1 MRQLDTNKTMLKR
14 SAGALAALLCLLLIP
29 TVSLAAGFGGTNQAA
44 QTTRYATDLAIYAGA
59 FSTAVTASVNPT
71 ATMAVLSIL
80 GSIENA
86 AIYSPDSVFF
96 NTIADFLNGVPIV
109 REVGK
114 LQIANPYAAVFLT
127 IVAVAMIVI
136 HSFAES
142 KIVSEISIDKLDK
155 LIGYICT
162 VTISL
167 LPFVTNDALEK
178 DPPGIKAGSNLA
190 RSAGILAKS
199 SHDSGPE
206 WYTYVLAGITVVAIT
221 IVYYC
226 VYTCVNNLEVIIAAI
241 PVKGTSFIWQLFK
254 GTLHIVLVI
263 LQIFAPIVSFVVSII
278 LSIIGIILFQILARA
293 AAYYKDV
300 YISTVLARIFK
311 RNEPVPMIEKHI
323 PLKLRKLY
331 PDMEVGMAVYKFTGL
346 AKMPKRT
353 KLWLIKDKDGV
364 YIVRKRLIRKP
375 LIIPWSTVQKN
386 YEGKK
391 LYMESCMRF
400 LRIRTE
406 DKYLE
411 LIMSVRYKPETEMLC
426 EILGLEDFAPVAK
439 EIKENKKLKKKLRRS
454 NPAPDTV

>member
-1 MRQLDTNKTMLKR
+1 MRQIDTNKTRLR
-14 SAGALAALLCLLLIP
+14 RAAGALATLLCLLLIP
-29 TVSLAAGFGGTNQAA
+29 MVSLAAGIDGTNSM
-44 QTTRYATDLAIYAGA
+44 QTTKYATDLAIYAGA

-71 ATMAVLSIL
+71 ATMAVLAIL

-86 AIYSPDSVFF
+86 ATYSPDSVFF

-127 IVAVAMIVI
+127 LVAVAMIVI

-142 KIVSEISIDKLDK
+142 KIISEISIDKLDK

-167 LPFVTNDALEK
+167 LPFVTNDALAK
-178 DPPGIKAGSNLA
+178 DPPGSKAGAGLVRSASLLA
-190 RSAGILAKS
+190 RS

-226 VYTCVNNLEVIIAAI
+226 VYTCVNNIEVIIAAI
-241 PVKGTSFIWQLFK
+241 PVKGTSFVWQLIK
-254 GTLHIVLVI
+254 GFLHILLVI

-278 LSIIGIILFQILARA
+278 LAVIGIILFGILARA

-300 YISTVLARIFK
+300 YISTVIARIFK
-311 RNEPVPMIEKHI
+311 RNEPVPRVEKHI
-323 PLKLRKLY
+323 PLRLRRLY
-331 PDMEVGMAVYKFTGL
+331 PDMEIGMAIYKFTGL

-353 KLWLIKDKDGV
+353 KLWLIKDNSGV
-364 YIVRKRLIRKP
+364 YIVRNRLIRKP
-375 LIIPWSTVQKN
+375 VVYPWSNIQKN

-391 LYMESCMRF
+391 FYMESCMRF

-411 LIMSVRYKPETEMLC
+411 LLMSVRYKPEIGMLS
-426 EILGLEDFAPVAK
+426 ELLGLEDFAPVAK
-439 EIKENKKLKKKLRRS
+439 DIKEAKKQMRRLRRTK
-454 NPAPDTV
+454 PAPDTV

>member
-1 MRQLDTNKTMLKR
+1 MRLELSEKKLIKGSV
-14 SAGALAALLCLLLIP
+14 SALIALLCLALIP
-29 TVSLAAGFGGTNQAA
+29 VISNAAGYGPSHEVTAAGF
-44 QTTRYATDLAIYAGA
+44 ATDLAFYAGA
-59 FSTAVTASVNPT
+59 FSTAATASVNPT

-80 GSIENA
+80 GAIENA

-96 NTIADFLNGVPIV
+96 TTIADFLNGVPIV

-127 IVAVAMIVI
+127 LVAAAMIII

-155 LIGYICT
+155 LIGYIST
-162 VTISL
+162 VAISL

-178 DPPGIKAGSNLA
+178 DPPGIKAGAAVA
-190 RSAGILAKS
+190 RSAGILGKPSGS
-199 SHDSGPE
+199 SDPE
-206 WYTYVLAGITVVAIT
+206 WHTYLLAAITVVVISV
-221 IVYYC
+221 IYYC

-241 PVKGTSFIWQLFK
+241 PVKGTSFIWQLIK
-254 GTLHIVLVI
+254 GGLHIVLVL
-263 LQIFAPIVSFVVSII
+263 LQIFAPVVSLVVSII
-278 LSIIGIILFQILARA
+278 LAVAGVILFRVLSRV

-311 RNEPVPMIEKHI
+311 RNDPVPRVEKHV

-331 PDMEVGMAVYKFTGL
+331 PDMEIAMAVYKFTGL

-364 YIVRKRLIRKP
+364 YIVRNRLIRKP
-375 LIIPWSTVQKN
+375 VVMPWSDVQKN

-391 LYMESCMRF
+391 IYMESCMRF

-411 LIMSVRYKPETEMLC
+411 LIMSVRYKPEIPMLS
-426 EILGLEDFAPVAK
+426 ELLGLEDYTPIA
-439 EIKENKKLKKKLRRS
+439 EENKVTTKIRNKFRRG
-454 NPAPDTV
+454 NPAPESV

>member
-1 MRQLDTNKTMLKR
+1 MRHMETNKTNLR
-14 SAGALAALLCLLLIP
+14 RTICAIATILCFLLIP
-29 TVSLAAGFGGTNQAA
+29 MVSLAAGLDPSYKADDAHFV
-44 QTTRYATDLAIYAGA
+44 TDLAFYAGA

-80 GSIENA
+80 GAIENA

-96 NTIADFLNGVPIV
+96 TTIADFLNGVPII
-109 REVGK
+109 REVGN

-127 IVAVAMIVI
+127 LVAAAMIII

-155 LIGYICT
+155 LIGYIST
-162 VTISL
+162 VAISL

-178 DPPGIKAGSNLA
+178 DPPGIKAGAAVA
-190 RSAGILAKS
+190 RSAGILGKPS
-199 SHDSGPE
+199 GSSGPE
-206 WYTYVLAGITVVAIT
+206 WHTYLLAAITVVVISV
-221 IVYYC
+221 IYYC

-241 PVKGTSFIWQLFK
+241 PVKGTSFIWQLIK
-254 GTLHIVLVI
+254 GGLHIVLVL
-263 LQIFAPIVSFVVSII
+263 LQIFAPVVSLVVSII
-278 LSIIGIILFQILARA
+278 LAVAGVLLFRVLSRV

-311 RNEPVPMIEKHI
+311 RNDPVPRVEKHV

-331 PDMEVGMAVYKFTGL
+331 PDMEIAMAVYKFTGL

-364 YIVRKRLIRKP
+364 YIVRNRLIRKP
-375 LIIPWSTVQKN
+375 VVMPWSDVQKN

-391 LYMESCMRF
+391 IYMESCLRF
-400 LRIRTE
+400 LRVRTE

-411 LIMSVRYKPETEMLC
+411 LIMSVRYKPEIPMLS
-426 EILGLEDFAPVAK
+426 ELLGLEDYTPIA
-439 EIKENKKLKKKLRRS
+439 EENKVTTKIRNKFRRG
-454 NPAPDTV
+454 NPAPESV

>member
-1 MRQLDTNKTMLKR
+1 M
-14 SAGALAALLCLLLIP
+14 
-29 TVSLAAGFGGTNQAA
+29 
-44 QTTRYATDLAIYAGA
+44 
-59 FSTAVTASVNPT
+59 
-71 ATMAVLSIL
+71 
-80 GSIENA
+80 
-86 AIYSPDSVFF
+86 
-96 NTIADFLNGVPIV
+96 PIV

-127 IVAVAMIVI
+127 LVAAAMIII

-155 LIGYICT
+155 LIGYIST
-162 VTISL
+162 VAISL

-178 DPPGIKAGSNLA
+178 DPPGIKAGAAVA
-190 RSAGILAKS
+190 RSAGILGKPS
-199 SHDSGPE
+199 GSSGPE
-206 WYTYVLAGITVVAIT
+206 WHTYLLAAITVVVISV
-221 IVYYC
+221 IYYC

-241 PVKGTSFIWQLFK
+241 PVKGTSFIWQLIK
-254 GTLHIVLVI
+254 GGLHIVLVL
-263 LQIFAPIVSFVVSII
+263 LQIFAPVVSLVVSII
-278 LSIIGIILFQILARA
+278 LAVAGVILFRVLSRV

-311 RNEPVPMIEKHI
+311 RNDPVPRVEKHV

-331 PDMEVGMAVYKFTGL
+331 PDMEIAMAVYKFTGL

-364 YIVRKRLIRKP
+364 YIVRNRLIRKP
-375 LIIPWSTVQKN
+375 VVMPWSDVQKN

-391 LYMESCMRF
+391 IYMESCLRF

-411 LIMSVRYKPETEMLC
+411 LIMSVRYKPEIPMLS
-426 EILGLEDFAPVAK
+426 ELLGLEDYTPIA
-439 EIKENKKLKKKLRRS
+439 EENKVTTKIRNKFRRG
-454 NPAPDTV
+454 NPAPESV

>member
-1 MRQLDTNKTMLKR
+1 METNKTYLR
-14 SAGALAALLCLLLIP
+14 RTIGVFVILLCLLLIP
-29 TVSLAAGFGGTNQAA
+29 MVSLAAGFDPSYKADDA
-44 QTTRYATDLAIYAGA
+44 RFVTDLAFYAGA

-80 GSIENA
+80 GAIENA

-96 NTIADFLNGVPIV
+96 TTIADFLNGVPIV

-127 IVAVAMIVI
+127 LVAAAMIII

-155 LIGYICT
+155 LIGYIST
-162 VTISL
+162 VAISL

-178 DPPGIKAGSNLA
+178 DPPGIKAGAAVA
-190 RSAGILAKS
+190 RSAGILGKPS
-199 SHDSGPE
+199 GSSGPE
-206 WYTYVLAGITVVAIT
+206 WHTYLLAAITVVVISV
-221 IVYYC
+221 IYYC

-241 PVKGTSFIWQLFK
+241 PVKGTSFIWQLIK
-254 GTLHIVLVI
+254 GGLHIVLVL
-263 LQIFAPIVSFVVSII
+263 LQIFAPVVSLVVSII
-278 LSIIGIILFQILARA
+278 LAVAGVLLFRVLSRV

-311 RNEPVPMIEKHI
+311 RNDPVPRVEKHV

-331 PDMEVGMAVYKFTGL
+331 PDMEIAMAVYKFTGL

-364 YIVRKRLIRKP
+364 YIVRNRLIRKP
-375 LIIPWSTVQKN
+375 VVMPWSDVQKN

-391 LYMESCMRF
+391 IYMESCLRF
-400 LRIRTE
+400 LRVRTE

-411 LIMSVRYKPETEMLC
+411 LIMSVRYKPEIPMLS
-426 EILGLEDFAPVAK
+426 ELLGLEDYTPIA
-439 EIKENKKLKKKLRRS
+439 EENKVTTKIRNKFRRG
-454 NPAPDTV
+454 NPAPESV

>member
-1 MRQLDTNKTMLKR
+1 METNRTYLR
-14 SAGALAALLCLLLIP
+14 RATGVFVTLLCLLLIP
-29 TVSLAAGFGGTNQAA
+29 TVSLAAGLDPSYKADDAHFV
-44 QTTRYATDLAIYAGA
+44 TDLAFYAGA

-80 GSIENA
+80 GAIENA

-96 NTIADFLNGVPIV
+96 TTIADFLNGVPII

-127 IVAVAMIVI
+127 LVAAAMIII

-155 LIGYICT
+155 LIGYIST
-162 VTISL
+162 VAISL

-178 DPPGIKAGSNLA
+178 DPPGIKAGAAVA
-190 RSAGILAKS
+190 RSAGILGKPS
-199 SHDSGPE
+199 GSSGPE
-206 WYTYVLAGITVVAIT
+206 WHTYLLAAITVVVISV
-221 IVYYC
+221 IYYC

-241 PVKGTSFIWQLFK
+241 PVKGTSFIWQLIK
-254 GTLHIVLVI
+254 GGLHIVLVL
-263 LQIFAPIVSFVVSII
+263 LQIFAPVVSLVVSII
-278 LSIIGIILFQILARA
+278 LAVAGVLLFRVLSRV

-311 RNEPVPMIEKHI
+311 RNEPVPRVEKHV

-331 PDMEVGMAVYKFTGL
+331 PDMEIAMAVYKFTGL

-364 YIVRKRLIRKP
+364 YIVRNRLIRKP
-375 LIIPWSTVQKN
+375 VVMPWSDVQKN

-391 LYMESCMRF
+391 IYMESCLRF
-400 LRIRTE
+400 LRVRTE

-411 LIMSVRYKPETEMLC
+411 LIMSVRYKPEIPMLS
-426 EILGLEDFAPVAK
+426 ELLGLEDYTPIA
-439 EIKENKKLKKKLRRS
+439 EDNKVTTKIRNKFRRG
-454 NPAPDTV
+454 NPAPESV

>member
-1 MRQLDTNKTMLKR
+1 MRQLETNKTTLR
-14 SAGALAALLCLLLIP
+14 RTTGVFSALLCLLLIP
-29 TVSLAAGFGGTNQAA
+29 MVSLAAGPGSTYSA

-127 IVAVAMIVI
+127 LVAVAMIVI

-178 DPPGIKAGSNLA
+178 DPPGIKAGSNLV
-190 RSAGILAKS
+190 RSAGMLAKT
-199 SHDSGPE
+199 HDTGPE
-206 WYTYVLAGITVVAIT
+206 WYTYVLAAITVVAIT

-241 PVKGTSFIWQLFK
+241 PVKGTSLIWQLFK
-254 GTLHIVLVI
+254 GALHIVLVI
-263 LQIFAPIVSFVVSII
+263 LQIFAPVVSFVVSII
-278 LSIIGIILFQILARA
+278 LSIIGIILFRILARA

-300 YISTVLARIFK
+300 YISTVIARIFK
-311 RNEPVPMIEKHI
+311 RNEPVPRVEKHV
-323 PLKLRKLY
+323 PLKIRKLY

-353 KLWLIKDKDGV
+353 KLWLVKDNSGV
-364 YIVRKRLIRKP
+364 YIIRNRLIRKP
-375 LIIPWSTVQKN
+375 LIIPWSNVQKQ

-426 EILGLEDFAPVAK
+426 EMLGLEDFAPVAK
-439 EIKENKKLKKKLRRS
+439 EIKENKKLKRKLRRS
-454 NPAPDTV
+454 DPATESV

>member
-1 MRQLDTNKTMLKR
+1 MRHMETNRTYLR
-14 SAGALAALLCLLLIP
+14 RTTGVFATLLCLLLIP
-29 TVSLAAGFGGTNQAA
+29 MVSLAAGFDPSYKADDA
-44 QTTRYATDLAIYAGA
+44 RFVTDLAFYAGA

-80 GSIENA
+80 GAIENA

-96 NTIADFLNGVPIV
+96 TTIADFLNGVPIV

-127 IVAVAMIVI
+127 LVAAAMIII

-155 LIGYICT
+155 LIGYIST
-162 VTISL
+162 VAISL

-178 DPPGIKAGSNLA
+178 DPPGIKAGAAVA
-190 RSAGILAKS
+190 RSAGILGKPS
-199 SHDSGPE
+199 GSSGPE
-206 WYTYVLAGITVVAIT
+206 WHTYLLAAITVVVISV
-221 IVYYC
+221 IYYC

-241 PVKGTSFIWQLFK
+241 PVKGTSFIWQLIK
-254 GTLHIVLVI
+254 GGLHIVLVL
-263 LQIFAPIVSFVVSII
+263 LQIFAPVVSLVVSII
-278 LSIIGIILFQILARA
+278 LAVAGVLLFRVLSRV

-311 RNEPVPMIEKHI
+311 RNDPVPRVEKHV

-331 PDMEVGMAVYKFTGL
+331 PDMEIAMAVYKFTGL

-364 YIVRKRLIRKP
+364 YIVRNRLIRKP
-375 LIIPWSTVQKN
+375 VVMPWSDVQKN

-391 LYMESCMRF
+391 IYMESCLRF

-411 LIMSVRYKPETEMLC
+411 LIMSVRYKPEIPMLS
-426 EILGLEDFAPVAK
+426 ELLGLEDYTPIA
-439 EIKENKKLKKKLRRS
+439 EQNKVTTKIRNKFRRG
-454 NPAPDTV
+454 NPAPESV

>member
-1 MRQLDTNKTMLKR
+1 MRHMETNRTYLR
-14 SAGALAALLCLLLIP
+14 RATGVFVTLLCLLLIP
-29 TVSLAAGFGGTNQAA
+29 TVSLAAGFDPAYKA
-44 QTTRYATDLAIYAGA
+44 DDAHFVTDLAFYAGA

-80 GSIENA
+80 GAIENA

-96 NTIADFLNGVPIV
+96 TTIADFLNGVPII

-127 IVAVAMIVI
+127 LVAAAMIII

-155 LIGYICT
+155 LIGYIST
-162 VTISL
+162 VAISL

-178 DPPGIKAGSNLA
+178 DPPGIKAGAAVA
-190 RSAGILAKS
+190 RSAGILGKPS
-199 SHDSGPE
+199 GSSGPE
-206 WYTYVLAGITVVAIT
+206 WHTYLLAAITVVVISV
-221 IVYYC
+221 IYYC

-241 PVKGTSFIWQLFK
+241 PVKGTSFIWQLIK
-254 GTLHIVLVI
+254 GGLHIVLVL
-263 LQIFAPIVSFVVSII
+263 LQIFAPVVSLVVSII
-278 LSIIGIILFQILARA
+278 LAVAGVILFRVLSRV

-311 RNEPVPMIEKHI
+311 RNDPVPRVEKHV

-331 PDMEVGMAVYKFTGL
+331 PDMEIAMAVYKFTGL

-364 YIVRKRLIRKP
+364 YIVRNRLIRKP
-375 LIIPWSTVQKN
+375 VVMPWSDVQKN

-391 LYMESCMRF
+391 IYMESCLRF
-400 LRIRTE
+400 LRVRTE

-411 LIMSVRYKPETEMLC
+411 LIMSVRYKPEIPMLS
-426 EILGLEDFAPVAK
+426 ELLGLEDYTPIA
-439 EIKENKKLKKKLRRS
+439 EDNKVTTKIRNKFRRG
-454 NPAPDTV
+454 NPAPESV